1 MELPRQPLVVH
12 PRYVLDIGRPL
23 PKQRLELTATDDLEA
38 QVGGEPGRLE
48 HRRQPVQR
56 DQLADE
62 ERLEGLLGLPAGAE
76 DPLLGADEADLDFF
90 RREASELGQKRCVRL
105 GVGDDEVG
113 RAERVAVDRLERASG
128 KRFRPEAPAIP
139 HKRVVERDER
149 VEDDRSAGRNSP
161 GGSEVE
167 MPGVTDDQRIE
178 VLPRAPEEPRLGE
191 RQPGRRLRAC
201 APLVRVSLPD
211 GDVALADRDAGTAK
225 SRDHLRVSRI
235 VALVRAEVEDAHFA
249 RVDLASLRALNGF
262 ARASKAHPTS
272 SPRRA

>member
-1 MELPRQPLVVH
+1 MPT
-12 PRYVLDIGRPL
+12 
-23 PKQRLELTATDDLEA
+23 KSA
-38 QVGGEPGRLE
+38 
-48 HRRQPVQR
+48 
-56 DQLADE
+56 
-62 ERLEGLLGLPAGAE
+62 LEGLLGLPAGAE
-76 DPLLGADEADLDFF
+76 DPLLGADKADLDFF

-167 MPGVTDDQRIE
+167 MPGVSRRISASKS
-178 VLPRAPEEPRLGE
+178 LPRAPEEPRLGE

-225 SRDHLRVSRI
+225 RRDHLRVSRI

-249 RVDLASLRALNGF
+249 RVDLALL
-262 ARASKAHPTS
+262 ARP
-272 SPRRA
+272 